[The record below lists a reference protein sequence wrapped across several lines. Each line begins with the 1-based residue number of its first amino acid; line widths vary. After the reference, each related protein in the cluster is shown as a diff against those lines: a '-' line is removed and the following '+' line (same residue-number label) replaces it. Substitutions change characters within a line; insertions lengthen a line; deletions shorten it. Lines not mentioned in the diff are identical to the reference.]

1 MVWLIFWGKYK
12 TSSSDENKMATR
24 KHCYNAQEDLDIL
37 LQSDN
42 DGYDSLAG
50 NTSSED
56 SWSDSDMENDEI
68 SSKVFL
74 LYIFWHHFVSAAYD
88 HGPYFHYFHV
98 M

>member
-1 MVWLIFWGKYK
+1 
-12 TSSSDENKMATR
+12 MATR
-24 KHCYNAQEDLDIL
+24 KHCYNVQEALDIL

-42 DGYDSLAG
+42 DGYDSLAS

-74 LYIFWHHFVSAAYD
+74 LYIF
-88 HGPYFHYFHV
+88 
-98 M
+98 